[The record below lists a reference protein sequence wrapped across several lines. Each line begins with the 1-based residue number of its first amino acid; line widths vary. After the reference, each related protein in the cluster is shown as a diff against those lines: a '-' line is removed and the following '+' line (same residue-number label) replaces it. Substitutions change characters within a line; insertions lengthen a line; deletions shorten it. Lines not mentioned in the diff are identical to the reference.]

1 LALIL
6 IKDHFNSMAG
16 HSHFKN
22 MMHRKGRAD
31 KIRSKLFTKLSRE
44 ITVSAKLGTPDPEMN
59 PRLRAAIQAA
69 RAANMPKDNIERAI
83 KKSQGNIDNSY
94 EFSRYEGFGPGRTG
108 VIIEVLT
115 DNKNRSVSN
124 IRTIFQK
131 FGGTLGET
139 GSVSYQFE
147 QIGQIKI
154 KKELMS
160 ANDALELAINSGA
173 EDCVTTDLHH
183 EINCKKEEFNSVREQ
198 IEKKIKDLSFAGLI
212 WNPLSKVNLDKE
224 TFAKVVNF
232 LEQIEDD
239 DDVQNVF
246 TNFEVDEKLLEGA
259 N

>member
-1 LALIL
+1 
-6 IKDHFNSMAG
+6 MAG

-31 KIRSKLFTKLSRE
+31 KIRSKLFTKISRE

-59 PRLRAAIQAA
+59 SKLRAAVQVA

-131 FGGTLGET
+131 FGGILGET

-160 ANDALELAINSGA
+160 ANDALELAINAGA

-198 IEKKIKDLSFAGLI
+198 IEKKIKDLNFAGLI

-232 LEQIEDD
+232 LDQIEDD

>member
-1 LALIL
+1 
-6 IKDHFNSMAG
+6 MAG

-44 ITVSAKLGTPDPEMN
+44 ITVSAKLGAPDPEMN
-59 PRLRAAIQAA
+59 PRLRAAVQAA

-124 IRTIFQK
+124 IRTLFQK

-160 ANDALELAINSGA
+160 TNDALELAINSGA
-173 EDCVTTDLHH
+173 EDCITTDLHH

-198 IEKKIKDLSFAGLI
+198 IEKTIKDLSFAGLI

-224 TFAKVVNF
+224 TFTKIVNF
-232 LEQIEDD
+232 LEQVEDD

-246 TNFEVDEKLLEGA
+246 TNFEVDEKLLEGV

>member
-1 LALIL
+1 
-6 IKDHFNSMAG
+6 MAG

-44 ITVSAKLGTPDPEMN
+44 ITVSAKLGSPDPEMN
-59 PRLRAAIQAA
+59 PRLRAAVQAA

-131 FGGTLGET
+131 FGGILGET

-160 ANDALELAINSGA
+160 TNDALELAINAGA

-198 IEKKIKDLSFAGLI
+198 IEKKIKDLNFAGLI

-232 LEQIEDD
+232 LDQIEDD

-246 TNFEVDEKLLEGA
+246 TNFEVDEKLLEGV

>member
-1 LALIL
+1 
-6 IKDHFNSMAG
+6 MAG

-59 PRLRAAIQAA
+59 PRLRAAVQAA

-131 FGGTLGET
+131 FGGILGET

-160 ANDALELAINSGA
+160 ANDALELAINAGA
-173 EDCVTTDLHH
+173 EDCVSTDLHH

-198 IEKKIKDLSFAGLI
+198 IEKKIKDLNFAGLI

-232 LEQIEDD
+232 LDQIEDD

>member
-1 LALIL
+1 
-6 IKDHFNSMAG
+6 MAG

-44 ITVSAKLGTPDPEMN
+44 ITVSAKLGAPEPDMN
-59 PRLRAAIQAA
+59 PRLRAAVQAA

-83 KKSQGNIDNSY
+83 KKSQGNLDNTY
-94 EFSRYEGFGPGRTG
+94 EFSSYEGFGPGRTG

-154 KKELMS
+154 KKELMNL
-160 ANDALELAINSGA
+160 NDALELAINAGA
-173 EDCVTTDLHH
+173 DDCITTDLYH
-183 EINCKKEEFNSVREQ
+183 EINCKKENFNSVREG

-212 WNPLSKVNLDKE
+212 WKELRKVKFDK
-224 TFAKVVNF
+224 
-232 LEQIEDD
+232 
-239 DDVQNVF
+239 
-246 TNFEVDEKLLEGA
+246 
-259 N
+259 

>member
-31 KIRSKLFTKLSRE
+31 KIRSKLFTKISRE

-59 PRLRAAIQAA
+59 PRLQAAVQLA

-131 FGGTLGET
+131 FGGILGET

-160 ANDALELAINSGA
+160 ANDALELAINAGA

-198 IEKKIKDLSFAGLI
+198 IEKKIKDLNFAGLI

-232 LEQIEDD
+232 LDQIEDD

>member
-1 LALIL
+1 
-6 IKDHFNSMAG
+6 
-16 HSHFKN
+16 

-59 PRLRAAIQAA
+59 PRLRAAVQAA

-160 ANDALELAINSGA
+160 QNDALEIAINAGA

-183 EINCKKEEFNSVREQ
+183 EINCKKEEFNSVREE
-198 IEKKIKDLSFAGLI
+198 IEKKVKDLSFAGLI

-224 TFAKVVNF
+224 TFEKVVNF

>member
-1 LALIL
+1 
-6 IKDHFNSMAG
+6 MAG

-59 PRLRAAIQAA
+59 PRLRAAVQVA

-160 ANDALELAINSGA
+160 TNDALELAINAGA
-173 EDCVTTDLHH
+173 EDCVTTDIHH

-212 WNPLSKVNLDKE
+212 WSPLSKVNLDKE

>member
-1 LALIL
+1 
-6 IKDHFNSMAG
+6 MAG

-31 KIRSKLFTKLSRE
+31 IIRSKLFTKLSRE

-59 PRLRAAIQAA
+59 PRLRAAVQAA

-160 ANDALELAINSGA
+160 TNDALELAINAGA
-173 EDCVTTDLHH
+173 EDCITTDLYH

-198 IEKKIKDLSFAGLI
+198 IEKKIKDLSFAGLV
-212 WNPLSKVNLDKE
+212 WNPLSKVNLDRE
-224 TFAKVVNF
+224 TFVKVVNF

-246 TNFEVDEKLLEGA
+246 TNFEVDEKLLEGV

>member
-1 LALIL
+1 
-6 IKDHFNSMAG
+6 MAG

-31 KIRSKLFTKLSRE
+31 KIRSKLFTKISRE
-44 ITVSAKLGTPDPEMN
+44 ITVSAKLGTPEPEMN
-59 PRLRAAIQAA
+59 PRLRAAVQAA

-160 ANDALELAINSGA
+160 TNDALELAINAGA

-198 IEKKIKDLSFAGLI
+198 IEKKIKDLSFAGLV

-224 TFAKVVNF
+224 TFTKVVNF

>member
-1 LALIL
+1 
-6 IKDHFNSMAG
+6 MAG

-31 KIRSKLFTKLSRE
+31 KIRSKLFTKISRE

-59 PRLRAAIQAA
+59 PRLRAAVQLA

-115 DNKNRSVSN
+115 DKKNRSVSN

-131 FGGTLGET
+131 FGGILGET

-160 ANDALELAINSGA
+160 ANDALELAINAGA

-198 IEKKIKDLSFAGLI
+198 IEKKIKDLNFAGLI

-232 LEQIEDD
+232 LDQIEDD

>member
-1 LALIL
+1 
-6 IKDHFNSMAG
+6 MAG

-31 KIRSKLFTKLSRE
+31 KLRSKLFTKLSRE

-59 PRLRAAIQAA
+59 PRLRAAVQAA

-94 EFSRYEGFGPGRTG
+94 EFSRYEGFGPWRTG

-160 ANDALELAINSGA
+160 QNDALELAINTGA

-183 EINCKKEEFNSVREQ
+183 EINCKKEEFNSVREE
-198 IEKKIKDLSFAGLI
+198 IEKKVKDLSFAGLI

-224 TFAKVVNF
+224 TFDKVVNF

>member
-1 LALIL
+1 
-6 IKDHFNSMAG
+6 
-16 HSHFKN
+16 
-22 MMHRKGRAD
+22 
-31 KIRSKLFTKLSRE
+31 LFTKISRE

-59 PRLRAAIQAA
+59 PRLRAAVQLA

-131 FGGTLGET
+131 FGGILGET

-160 ANDALELAINSGA
+160 ANDALELAINAGA

-198 IEKKIKDLSFAGLI
+198 IEKKIKDLNFAGLI

-232 LEQIEDD
+232 LDQIEDD

>member
-1 LALIL
+1 
-6 IKDHFNSMAG
+6 MAG

-31 KIRSKLFTKLSRE
+31 KIRSKLFTKISRE
-44 ITVSAKLGTPDPEMN
+44 ITVSAKLGAPDPEMN
-59 PRLRAAIQAA
+59 PRLRAAVQVA

-160 ANDALELAINSGA
+160 TNDALEIAINSGA

-224 TFAKVVNF
+224 AFTKVVNF

>member
-1 LALIL
+1 
-6 IKDHFNSMAG
+6 MAG

-31 KIRSKLFTKLSRE
+31 KIRSKLFTKISRE

-59 PRLRAAIQAA
+59 PRLRAAVQLA

-131 FGGTLGET
+131 FGGILGET

-160 ANDALELAINSGA
+160 ANDALELAINAGA
-173 EDCVTTDLHH
+173 EDCVSTDLHH
-183 EINCKKEEFNSVREQ
+183 EINCKKDEFNSVREQ
-198 IEKKIKDLSFAGLI
+198 IEKKIKDLNFAGLI

-232 LEQIEDD
+232 LDQIEDD

>member
-1 LALIL
+1 
-6 IKDHFNSMAG
+6 MAG

-31 KIRSKLFTKLSRE
+31 KMRSKLFTKLSRE

-59 PRLRAAIQAA
+59 PRLRAAVQAA

-160 ANDALELAINSGA
+160 QNDALEIAINAGA

-183 EINCKKEEFNSVREQ
+183 EINCKKEEFNSVREE
-198 IEKKIKDLSFAGLI
+198 IEKKVKDLSFAGLI

-224 TFAKVVNF
+224 TFDKVVNF

>member
-1 LALIL
+1 
-6 IKDHFNSMAG
+6 MAG

-31 KIRSKLFTKLSRE
+31 KIRSKLFTKISRE

-59 PRLRAAIQAA
+59 PRLRAAVQVA

-131 FGGTLGET
+131 FGGVLGET

-160 ANDALELAINSGA
+160 TNDALELAINAGA

-183 EINCKKEEFNSVREQ
+183 EINCKKEEFNFVREQ
-198 IEKKIKDLSFAGLI
+198 IEKKIKDLNFAGLI

-224 TFAKVVNF
+224 TFAKVANF
-232 LEQIEDD
+232 LDQIEDD

>member
-1 LALIL
+1 
-6 IKDHFNSMAG
+6 MAG

-31 KIRSKLFTKLSRE
+31 KIRSKLFTKISRE

-59 PRLRAAIQAA
+59 PRLRAAVQVA

-131 FGGTLGET
+131 FGGSLGET

-160 ANDALELAINSGA
+160 QNDALEIAINAGA

-183 EINCKKEEFNSVREQ
+183 EINCKKEEFNSVREE
-198 IEKKIKDLSFAGLI
+198 IEKKVKDLSFAGLI

-224 TFAKVVNF
+224 TFDKVVNF

>member
-1 LALIL
+1 
-6 IKDHFNSMAG
+6 MAG

-160 ANDALELAINSGA
+160 TNDALEIAINSGA
-173 EDCVTTDLHH
+173 EDRVTTDLHH

-224 TFAKVVNF
+224 AFTKVVNF

>member
-1 LALIL
+1 
-6 IKDHFNSMAG
+6 MAG

-59 PRLRAAIQAA
+59 PRLRAAVQAA

-160 ANDALELAINSGA
+160 TNDALELAINSGA

>member
-1 LALIL
+1 
-6 IKDHFNSMAG
+6 MAG

-31 KIRSKLFTKLSRE
+31 KIRSKLFTKISRE
-44 ITVSAKLGTPDPEMN
+44 ITVSAKLGTSDPEMN
-59 PRLRAAIQAA
+59 PRLRAAVQVA

-131 FGGTLGET
+131 FGGVLGET

-160 ANDALELAINSGA
+160 TNDALELAINAGA

-198 IEKKIKDLSFAGLI
+198 IEKKIKDLNFAGLI

-224 TFAKVVNF
+224 TFTKVVNF
-232 LEQIEDD
+232 LDQIEDD

>member
-1 LALIL
+1 
-6 IKDHFNSMAG
+6 MAG

-31 KIRSKLFTKLSRE
+31 KIRSKLFTKISRE

-59 PRLRAAIQAA
+59 PRLRAAVQLA

-131 FGGTLGET
+131 FGGILGET

-160 ANDALELAINSGA
+160 ANDALELAINAGA
-173 EDCVTTDLHH
+173 EDCVSTDLHH

-198 IEKKIKDLSFAGLI
+198 IEKKIKDLNFAGLV

-232 LEQIEDD
+232 LDQIEDD

>member
-1 LALIL
+1 
-6 IKDHFNSMAG
+6 MAG

-31 KIRSKLFTKLSRE
+31 KIRSKLFTKISRE

-160 ANDALELAINSGA
+160 TNDALEIAINSGA

-198 IEKKIKDLSFAGLI
+198 IEKKIKDLNFAGLI

-224 TFAKVVNF
+224 AFTKVVNF

>member
-1 LALIL
+1 
-6 IKDHFNSMAG
+6 MAG

-31 KIRSKLFTKLSRE
+31 KIRSKLFTKISRE

-59 PRLRAAIQAA
+59 PRLRAAVQLA

-160 ANDALELAINSGA
+160 TNDALELAINAGA

-183 EINCKKEEFNSVREQ
+183 EINCKKEEFNFVREQ
-198 IEKKIKDLSFAGLI
+198 IEKKIKDLNFAGLI

-232 LEQIEDD
+232 LDQIEDD

>member
-1 LALIL
+1 
-6 IKDHFNSMAG
+6 MAG

-31 KIRSKLFTKLSRE
+31 KIRSKLFTKISRE

-59 PRLRAAIQAA
+59 PRLRAAVQVA

-131 FGGTLGET
+131 FGGILGET

-160 ANDALELAINSGA
+160 TNDALELAINAGA

-198 IEKKIKDLSFAGLI
+198 IEKKIKDLNFAGLI

-232 LEQIEDD
+232 LDQIEDD

>member
-1 LALIL
+1 
-6 IKDHFNSMAG
+6 MAG

-69 RAANMPKDNIERAI
+69 RANMPKDNIERAI

-160 ANDALELAINSGA
+160 TNDALEIAINSGA

-224 TFAKVVNF
+224 AFTKVVNF

>member
-1 LALIL
+1 
-6 IKDHFNSMAG
+6 MAG

-44 ITVSAKLGTPDPEMN
+44 ITVSAKLGSPDPEMN
-59 PRLRAAIQAA
+59 PRLRAAVQAA

-160 ANDALELAINSGA
+160 TNDALEIAINSGA

-224 TFAKVVNF
+224 AFTKVVNF

-246 TNFEVDEKLLEGA
+246 TNFEVDEKLLEGV

>member
-1 LALIL
+1 
-6 IKDHFNSMAG
+6 MAG

-31 KIRSKLFTKLSRE
+31 KIRSKLFTKISRE

-59 PRLRAAIQAA
+59 PRLRAAVQVA

-131 FGGTLGET
+131 FGGVLGET

-160 ANDALELAINSGA
+160 TNDALELAINAGA

-183 EINCKKEEFNSVREQ
+183 EINCKTEEFNSVREQ
-198 IEKKIKDLSFAGLI
+198 IEKKIKDLNFAGLI
-212 WNPLSKVNLDKE
+212 WYPLSKVNLDKE

-232 LEQIEDD
+232 LDQIEDD

>member
-1 LALIL
+1 
-6 IKDHFNSMAG
+6 MAG

-31 KIRSKLFTKLSRE
+31 KIRSKLFTKISRE

-59 PRLRAAIQAA
+59 PRLRAAVQVA

-131 FGGTLGET
+131 FGGSLGET

-160 ANDALELAINSGA
+160 TNDALELAINAGA

-183 EINCKKEEFNSVREQ
+183 EINCKKEEFNFVREQ
-198 IEKKIKDLSFAGLI
+198 IEKKIKDLNFAGLI

-232 LEQIEDD
+232 LDQIEDD

>member
-1 LALIL
+1 
-6 IKDHFNSMAG
+6 MAG

-44 ITVSAKLGTPDPEMN
+44 ITVSAKLGAPEPDMN
-59 PRLRAAIQAA
+59 PRLRAAVQAA

-83 KKSQGNIDNSY
+83 KKSQGNIDNTY

-154 KKELMS
+154 KKELMNL
-160 ANDALELAINSGA
+160 NDALELAINAGA
-173 EDCVTTDLHH
+173 DDCITTDLYH
-183 EINCKKEEFNSVREQ
+183 EINCKKENFNSVREG
-198 IEKKIKDLSFAGLI
+198 IEKKIRDLSFAGLI

-224 TFAKVVNF
+224 TFTKVVNF

-239 DDVQNVF
+239 DDVQNVY
-246 TNFEVDEKLLEGA
+246 TNFEVDEKILEGV

>member
-1 LALIL
+1 
-6 IKDHFNSMAG
+6 MAG

-31 KIRSKLFTKLSRE
+31 KIRSKFFTKISRE

-59 PRLRAAIQAA
+59 PRLRAAVQAA

-160 ANDALELAINSGA
+160 ANDALELAINAGA

-224 TFAKVVNF
+224 TFTKVVNF

>member
-1 LALIL
+1 
-6 IKDHFNSMAG
+6 MAG

-31 KIRSKLFTKLSRE
+31 KIRSKLFTKISRE

-59 PRLRAAIQAA
+59 PRLRAAVQLA

-131 FGGTLGET
+131 FGGILGET

-160 ANDALELAINSGA
+160 ANDALELAINAGA

-198 IEKKIKDLSFAGLI
+198 IEKKIKDLNFAGLI
-212 WNPLSKVNLDKE
+212 WNPVSKVNLDKE

-232 LEQIEDD
+232 LDQIEDD

>member
-1 LALIL
+1 
-6 IKDHFNSMAG
+6 MAG

-59 PRLRAAIQAA
+59 PRLRAAVQAA

-131 FGGTLGET
+131 FGGALGET

-160 ANDALELAINSGA
+160 TNDALEIAINSGA

-224 TFAKVVNF
+224 AFTKVVNF

>member
-1 LALIL
+1 
-6 IKDHFNSMAG
+6 MAG

-59 PRLRAAIQAA
+59 PRLRAAVQAA

-160 ANDALELAINSGA
+160 QNDALELAINAGA
-173 EDCVTTDLHH
+173 KDCVTTDLHH
-183 EINCKKEEFNSVREQ
+183 EINCKKEEFNSVREE
-198 IEKKIKDLSFAGLI
+198 IEKKVKDLSFAGLI

-224 TFAKVVNF
+224 TFDKVVNF

>member
-1 LALIL
+1 
-6 IKDHFNSMAG
+6 MAG

-59 PRLRAAIQAA
+59 PRLRAAVQAA

-131 FGGTLGET
+131 FGGSLGET

-160 ANDALELAINSGA
+160 QNDALELAINAGA
-173 EDCVTTDLHH
+173 EDCFTTDLHH
-183 EINCKKEEFNSVREQ
+183 EINCKKEEFNSVREE
-198 IEKKIKDLSFAGLI
+198 IEKKVKDLSFAGLI

-224 TFAKVVNF
+224 TFDKVVNF

>member
-1 LALIL
+1 
-6 IKDHFNSMAG
+6 MAG

-31 KIRSKLFTKLSRE
+31 KIRSKLFTKISRE

-59 PRLRAAIQAA
+59 PRLRAAVQLA

-83 KKSQGNIDNSY
+83 KKSQDNIDNSY

-131 FGGTLGET
+131 FGGILGET

-160 ANDALELAINSGA
+160 ANDALELAINAGA

-198 IEKKIKDLSFAGLI
+198 IEKKIKDLNFAGLI

-232 LEQIEDD
+232 LDQIEDD

>member
-1 LALIL
+1 
-6 IKDHFNSMAG
+6 MAG

-44 ITVSAKLGTPDPEMN
+44 ITVSAKLGSPDPEMN
-59 PRLRAAIQAA
+59 PRLRAAVQAA

-139 GSVSYQFE
+139 GSASYQFE

-160 ANDALELAINSGA
+160 SNEALELAINAGA
-173 EDCVTTDLHH
+173 EDCITTDLNH
-183 EINCKKEEFNSVREQ
+183 EINCKKEEFNSVREE
-198 IEKKIKDLSFAGLI
+198 IEKKVKDLTFAGLI
-212 WNPLSKVNLDKE
+212 WSPLNKINLEKE
-224 TFAKVVNF
+224 TFTKLVNF

-246 TNFEVDEKLLEGA
+246 TNFEVDEKLLEGV

>member
-1 LALIL
+1 
-6 IKDHFNSMAG
+6 MAG

-160 ANDALELAINSGA
+160 ANDALELAINAGA

-224 TFAKVVNF
+224 AFTKVVNF